1 MHLASSSVGGPGGE
15 MALCLALAAPPAGSM
30 HRPDSGADR
39 LHAGLCHRVGPVVS
53 GWPPSAPV
61 LELYLAGPGEQLDG
75 VLSVG
80 TEGHRV
86 TGRCSRLLPLRT
98 YLGTGYNHIF

>member
-39 LHAGLCHRVGPVVS
+39 LHAGLCRRVGPVVS
-53 GWPPSAPV
+53 GWLPSAPV

-86 TGRCSRLLPLRT
+86 TGHWSRLLPLRT
-98 YLGTGYNHIF
+98 YLGMGYNHGF

>member
-53 GWPPSAPV
+53 GWLPSAPV

-86 TGRCSRLLPLRT
+86 TGSQGAAAGS
-98 YLGTGYNHIF
+98 YL